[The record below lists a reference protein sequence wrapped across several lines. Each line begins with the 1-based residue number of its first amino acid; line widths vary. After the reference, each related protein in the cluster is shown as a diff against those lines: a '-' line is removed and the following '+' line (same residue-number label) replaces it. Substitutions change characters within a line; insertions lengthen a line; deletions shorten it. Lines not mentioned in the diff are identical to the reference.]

1 MGVEKTGATKPLGS
15 VTYTS
20 WDGYVTDVSFA
31 LDSASPP
38 ACWRTMTVG
47 KGTEGVATGESC
59 INYAG
64 CKGMLDSYA
73 TTFKARV
80 KGDPAGLLK
89 KIPDNIVDPI
99 ALAEAEK
106 AAAVEAAAA
115 ADY

>member
-1 MGVEKTGATKPLGS
+1 MGVEKTGATKSLGS

-20 WDGYVTDVSFA
+20 WDGYVTEASFA

-38 ACWRTMTVG
+38 ACWRKMTVG
-47 KGTEGVATGESC
+47 KGSSGEATGESA

-73 TTFKARV
+73 TTYKARV
-80 KGDPAGLLK
+80 TGDPAGILK
-89 KIPDNIVDPI
+89 KIPQNVVDPI
-99 ALAEAEK
+99 AMAEAEK
-106 AAAVEAAAA
+106 AAQQEAMAA